1 MKCNKFISIMSFVFC
16 VLTLIMGILILPGIT
31 NIGVIVLQYLLAAL
45 ILSYV
50 FFILLYKAIKKTD
63 VNQILAII
71 EMVLDIV
78 IAVMLIL
85 NFKLKFIVFNEL
97 FYVMMLVLFIHALFS
112 IISGFYENR
121 KNSKNYP
128 LYGLLVDIC
137 LMIFSILGFIFPII
151 DNNLLIIVTSCFC
164 FVCSIISLILGILKI
179 KHLKK
184 ELVITRVNN

>member
-85 NFKLKFIVFNEL
+85 NFKLNFIVFNEL

-137 LMIFSILGFIFPII
+137 LVIFQY
-151 DNNLLIIVTSCFC
+151 
-164 FVCSIISLILGILKI
+164 
-179 KHLKK
+179 
-184 ELVITRVNN
+184 